1 MESSQASQ
9 SRVYTD
15 LNDWSAGSLEALLEA
30 ALECQPGH
38 VLVKAV
44 VFVTVAA
51 ALINL
56 PVGSTDATQ
65 RRFVSAAVAW
75 VD

>member
-1 MESSQASQ
+1 MESSQAFQ

-15 LNDWSAGSLEALLEA
+15 LDDGSAGGLEALLEA

-56 PVGSTDATQ
+56 PTQ
-65 RRFVSAAVAW
+65 RRRFVSAAVADRL
-75 VD
+75 VVR

>member
-15 LNDWSAGSLEALLEA
+15 LDDGSAGGLEALLEA

-56 PVGSTDATQ
+56 PVGS
-65 RRFVSAAVAW
+65 AVRNGGGSCQQQSLIDW
-75 VD
+75 

>member
-1 MESSQASQ
+1 M
-9 SRVYTD
+9 YTD
-15 LNDWSAGSLEALLEA
+15 LDDGSAGSLEALLEA

-38 VLVKAV
+38 VLVTAV